1 MKFGNQLFSMQK
13 KSSLQFNEFSEISE
27 EQWNEKIS
35 KEIKGSS
42 IEDISTRIDT
52 ISILPFYTNSINESE
67 KFFQTKNESNH
78 TVLLREK
85 FSDFHT
91 DNSIEKINT
100 AIEGGIKSIILSG
113 SCNQVKLA
121 AQKLP
126 EQNIQLSFDITDNV
140 QLFLTSTPFIFSD
153 KISYL
158 LEHDPISQF
167 AQSGRWLVSKK
178 DDFVALENTF
188 EYIREHNLP
197 IQKSVHVNASIYHN
211 AGAGFIQELSFSL
224 AHAHEY
230 IVYLLEHGFKI
241 EEIISKIQFTFSVGT
256 DYFAEIA
263 KLRAFQILWAN
274 LIRAY
279 HHKIDACPCY
289 IHAETS
295 RRYHT
300 VKDEHTNILRT
311 TTQAMSALIGGC
323 NTLSILPF
331 NSLKNADEF
340 SRRIARNTGNILF
353 HEASFSS
360 YPNIANGSYFIES
373 LTTEF
378 TKKAWLFFKEIEK
391 SGGLVESLS
400 KNEIQDEIKKNRE
413 KELQEYKIGKRILMG
428 INKYETLIEQSEAI
442 HYTPSITTDTNA
454 KSFKECRIAELIERD
469 EKK

>member
-1 MKFGNQLFSMQK
+1 MQK
-13 KSSLQFNEFSEISE
+13 KSSIQFKEFSEISE

-35 KEIKGSS
+35 KETNGSS
-42 IEDISTRIDT
+42 LEDVSTPIDSVY
-52 ISILPFYTNSINESE
+52 IRPFYTNTNNESDF
-67 KFFQTKNESNH
+67 FFQTNKDSDCP
-78 TVLLREK
+78 VFLREK
-85 FSDFHT
+85 FSDFHA
-91 DNSIEKINT
+91 DNSIEKINA
-100 AIEGGIKSIILSG
+100 AIGGGIKSILLSG
-113 SCNQVKLA
+113 SCNKVNLI
-121 AQKLP
+121 AQKFS
-126 EQNIQLSFDITDNV
+126 EQNIQLSFNITDNV

-153 KISYL
+153 RISYL

-167 AQSGRWLVSKK
+167 AQSGGWLVSKK
-178 DDFVALENTF
+178 DDLFALKKTF
-188 EYIREHNLP
+188 EYIKEHSLP
-197 IQKSVHVNASIYHN
+197 IQKSVHVNTSIYHN

-241 EEIISKIQFTFSVGT
+241 EEIISKIHFTFSVST

-274 LIRAY
+274 LIHTY
-279 HHKIDACPCY
+279 HHEIDAYPCY

-340 SRRIARNTGNILF
+340 SRRIARNIGNILF

-360 YPNIANGSYFIES
+360 YPNIACGSYFIES

-378 TKKAWLFFKEIEK
+378 AKKAWSYFKEIEK
-391 SGGLVESLS
+391 SGGLIESLS
-400 KNEIQDEIKKNRE
+400 KNEVQKEIKKSRE
-413 KELQEYKIGKRILMG
+413 KELQEYKKKKRILMG
-428 INKYETLIEQSEAI
+428 VNKYETSPRQSELI
-442 HYTPSITTDTNA
+442 HCNPSITKDTNA
-454 KSFKECRIAELIERD
+454 KFLEEYRIAEFIERD